1 MEEAIDSYP
10 VLSYM
15 KLNRGDANLIDEFD
29 SRKRLVLFKFVASS
43 VFAVALGIISSR
55 LEKLL

>member
-1 MEEAIDSYP
+1 
-10 VLSYM
+10 M
-15 KLNRGDANLIDEFD
+15 KLNRGDVSLIDEFD
-29 SRKRLVLFKFVASS
+29 GRKRLVLIKFVASS